1 MSNVSVYW
9 LSSNVISLILN
20 VCTYLNHITS
30 RKLLKNET
38 AKRKPKQN
46 KLTLLVIGDLQLLLR
61 KQKPQLGR
69 WWKHDDASKW
79 QKSKVYKRKL
89 TTTLLLKPINLL
101 RKMQKTDGYWWS
113 HQPGT
118 IPIQYYPK
126 SKDFLSWT
134 WFLHILQ
141 NLQQISFSPNHVIFS
156 SVFCFFISH
165 SIFLQEFSISIAA
178 ACLYFTY
185 GSYQLYLHSL
195 SLVQYPSC
203 IYHNL

>member
-1 MSNVSVYW
+1 M
-9 LSSNVISLILN
+9 
-20 VCTYLNHITS
+20 
-30 RKLLKNET
+30 
-38 AKRKPKQN
+38 
-46 KLTLLVIGDLQLLLR
+46 
-61 KQKPQLGR
+61 
-69 WWKHDDASKW
+69 
-79 QKSKVYKRKL
+79 
-89 TTTLLLKPINLL
+89 LLLKPINLL

-141 NLQQISFSPNHVIFS
+141 NLQQISFSPNHVTFS

-195 SLVQYPSC
+195 SLVQIPPVFITTCRPLSILHKSFLFKTEEIHDLC
-203 IYHNL
+203 LPLFQSRARSMPWAHNQSFEVVHFMALHQALLTNEKNPPTYGHLLKLHPKH

>member
-61 KQKPQLGR
+61 KQKPQLCR

-79 QKSKVYKRKL
+79 QKSKVYKENSPLCSFWNPLICWERCRRQMV
-89 TTTLLLKPINLL
+89 T
-101 RKMQKTDGYWWS
+101 G
-113 HQPGT
+113 G
-118 IPIQYYPK
+118 
-126 SKDFLSWT
+126 
-134 WFLHILQ
+134 HI
-141 NLQQISFSPNHVIFS
+141 
-156 SVFCFFISH
+156 
-165 SIFLQEFSISIAA
+165 
-178 ACLYFTY
+178 
-185 GSYQLYLHSL
+185 
-195 SLVQYPSC
+195 SLVQFPSN
-203 IYHNL
+203 IIPSPRTSWAGRGFFIFYRTSNKFLSHQII